1 MGTLAIIG
9 LGLIGGSMGLALK
22 RAEPENTEVIGYDRD
37 PEVAGLALQFKAVQ
51 RTAHSAAEAVRQAT
65 LVIVAV
71 PTISVRKVLEE
82 IAPSLN
88 RGTVVTDTSSTKAEV
103 LRWARDSLPP
113 GVHFIGG
120 HPMAGKEKSGPQAAE
135 ESLFDDKPY
144 VIVPS
149 IDAGQGAVNA
159 VVGLATAVGGL
170 PVFLDAEEHDSY
182 AAAISHIPLMASLAL
197 FNLAKN
203 SAAWPELA
211 AMSGP
216 AFRDLTRLAS
226 GEPEMSHDIF
236 LTNRD
241 QLGHWLD
248 RYIDE
253 LQKLRTMVD
262 DKDEGASETLFRAL
276 VQTQMDRD
284 TFLMSPPQRERPVTD
299 PDLPTSSE
307 SFMSMLAG
315 SLWQN
320 RAKEIADATEQRLK
334 QRDFEDRIRRR
345 HE

>member
-9 LGLIGGSMGLALK
+9 LGLIGGSVGLALK
-22 RAEPENTEVIGYDRD
+22 RAEPVNTEVVGYDRD
-37 PEVAGLALQFKAVQ
+37 PEVTARAVEFKAVQ
-51 RTAHSAAEAVRQAT
+51 RAAPSAAEAVKQAT

-71 PTISVRKVLEE
+71 PTISVRKVFEE
-82 IAPSLN
+82 IAPHLN

-103 LRWARDSLPP
+103 MRWARDILPS

-120 HPMAGKEKSGPQAAE
+120 HPMAGKETSGPQAAE
-135 ESLFDDKPY
+135 ESLFDERPY
-144 VIVPS
+144 CIVPS
-149 IDAGQGAVNA
+149 LDAGLGAVNA
-159 VVGLATAVGGL
+159 VVGLANALGAK
-170 PVFLDAEEHDSY
+170 PFFLDANEHDSY
-182 AAAISHIPLMASLAL
+182 AAAISHVPLMASLAL
-197 FNLAKN
+197 FNLAKG

-241 QLGHWLD
+241 NLGHWLD
-248 RYIDE
+248 RYIEE
-253 LQKLRTMVD
+253 LQKLRAMVD
-262 DKDEGASETLFRAL
+262 DREEGASEALFRAL
-276 VQTQMDRD
+276 VQIQMDRE
-284 TFLMSPPQRERPVTD
+284 TFLMNPPKREDSMPD
-299 PDLPTSSE
+299 PDLPSTGE
-307 SFMSMLAG
+307 SFMGMLAG

-320 RAKEIADATEQRLK
+320 RAKEITDATEERMK
-334 QRDFEDRIRRR
+334 KREFEDRIKRR